1 MTEHG
6 DELDIRAGG
15 AIAVDTAT
23 LRDTAAR
30 FERAAADCDELVQR
44 LSEAGVAS
52 MRAGALQ
59 PAPASRAEEAGEVA
73 RRLARSLRDRADV
86 YELVELDATR
96 RSSEA
101 GSQLALAALSTRLLV
116 YERPD
121 LATAAAGLREHW
133 QQGRHSEVLRQLTGA
148 VAPAI
153 TAAGFIA
160 VLAQAVRLLDRG
172 GLMRSDAPLAGAP
185 SPVTV
190 RELSRVRVEPPTT
203 LAQLAARVPGDGD
216 SRVRVEAYTS
226 ASGRR
231 EYVVYIAGTQG
242 MGLGGSDPWDM
253 GSNLELYTGHRSASY
268 DAVLKAME
276 AAGAGEGDRVHIVGH
291 SQGGMI
297 ATHLARQ
304 GGFEVATLVTFATP
318 VQAQLSATTLNVT
331 VRHTDDPVVA
341 LAAGGVPVGGGSR
354 ESFVAERVADPVPR
368 PADLAFGVHQMDT
381 YRETAS
387 LIDAS
392 DDPRVDALRRTFA
405 DLGAD
410 DVTATAVV
418 YGATRGVSAS
428 SALSVSSAL
437 SASSAEG
444 AG

>member
-1 MTEHG
+1 MTG
-6 DELDIRAGG
+6 GSDDLDIRAGG

-23 LRDTAAR
+23 LRETATR
-30 FERAAADCDELVQR
+30 FERAATDCEELVHR
-44 LSEAGVAS
+44 LRAAGVAS

-59 PAPASRAEEAGEVA
+59 PAPTSRAEEAGEVA

-86 YELVELDATR
+86 YELIEMDAVR

-101 GSQLALAALSTRLLV
+101 GSQLARAALSTRLLTHR
-116 YERPD
+116 RPD
-121 LATAAAGLREHW
+121 LAPEAARLSEHW
-133 QQGRHSEVLRQLTGA
+133 LQGRHSEVLRQLTGA

-153 TAAGFIA
+153 TVAGFIA
-160 VLAQAVRLLDRG
+160 VLAQAVRVLDRG
-172 GLMRSDAPLAGAP
+172 ALMRSDPPLTGAP
-185 SPVTV
+185 NRVTV
-190 RELSRVRVEPPTT
+190 RDLSRMRVEPPAT

-216 SRVRVEAYTS
+216 SRVRVEVYTS

-242 MGLGGSDPWDM
+242 MGVGGAEPWDM
-253 GSNLELYTGHRSASY
+253 SSNLELYTGHRSASY

-276 AAGAGEGDRVHIVGH
+276 ESGVGAGDRVHLVGH

-304 GGFEVATLVTFATP
+304 GGFDVATLVTFATP
-318 VQAQLSATTLNVT
+318 VQAQLSTTTLNVT

-392 DDPRVDALRRTFA
+392 DDPRVNAVRRALA
-405 DLGAD
+405 DLGGD

-428 SALSVSSAL
+428 STG
-437 SASSAEG
+437 G